1 MVIVWTRQL
10 SLFRSYAYFE
20 YSFPLSFP
28 TPPSPS
34 PPSSLLLSPHSRS
47 LCDIVHDGLP
57 DQPAVLSPV
66 CWLSGG
72 RSCQNLHPLLRGEVE
87 PCLDLSSP
95 SPSPSLHL
103 STCLCLPSACLLHS
117 LSPPSPPIHP
127 HIDGLLLIL
136 VLRPIQKAAYFKQAC
151 MGQEHIR
158 TGD

>member
-10 SLFRSYAYFE
+10 SLFRSYTYFE

-28 TPPSPS
+28 TPTPPS

-95 SPSPSLHL
+95 SLLPPFTCPPVCVFPLPACFTPFPPPPPPPPHHPL
-103 STCLCLPSACLLHS
+103 STL
-117 LSPPSPPIHP
+117 
-127 HIDGLLLIL
+127 
-136 VLRPIQKAAYFKQAC
+136 
-151 MGQEHIR
+151 
-158 TGD
+158 T